1 MRDYTINVENDTLV
15 IKIRNKKRIEILIDN
30 LSLSRKYRDF
40 IDCYDYIIHLQETKK
55 DLVSYSLLYD
65 IAKLINSRFKHKINW
80 INTFIAVNEIDY
92 YNNLN
97 KGEYNDDA
105 TDITQGIDSIFNKM
119 KDRKKEINQP
129 EIRTAIKESVIEK
142 LK

>member
-119 KDRKKEINQP
+119 KDRKKEINH
-129 EIRTAIKESVIEK
+129 
-142 LK
+142 LKSELQ